1 MPWSQNV
8 AVVLQAGNT
17 IINPSGMFSY
27 SPSPAAGNLV
37 SSVGVPSTV
46 TADQFG
52 NALQPGIT
60 NYFNAGSF
68 WVALSIFDG
77 AATWYEAASEAGPWT
92 QEASIGFTFNNI
104 TGGGLVFNAPAGISG
119 SVTLPITAPSTT
131 SLPNDTNS
139 GSTWVSGERA
149 FMNNNWV
156 NNVNSNEANIIT
168 QLFLAGI
175 FA

>member
-27 SPSPAAGNLV
+27 SPSPGAGNLV

-60 NYFNAGSF
+60 NYFNTGSF

-77 AATWYEAASEAGPWT
+77 ALTWYEAASEAGPWT
-92 QEASIGFTFNNI
+92 LESSIGFTFS
-104 TGGGLVFNAPAGISG
+104 GGLGGLVLSCPLGISG
-119 SVTLPITAPSTT
+119 SFTLPITGPSTT

-156 NNVNSNEANIIT
+156 TNINSNEANIIA
-168 QLFLAGI
+168 QLFAANV
-175 FA
+175 FK

>member
-27 SPSPAAGNLV
+27 SPSPGAGNLV
-37 SSVGVPSTV
+37 SSVGVASAGT
-46 TADQFG
+46 DQFG
-52 NALQPGIT
+52 NAVLPGIT
-60 NYFNAGSF
+60 NYTNAGSF
-68 WVALSIFDG
+68 WAALNIFSG
-77 AATWYEAASEAGPWT
+77 AIDWYEAASEAGPWT
-92 QEASIGFTFNNI
+92 QEAGIGFTFNNI
-104 TGGGLVFNAPAGISG
+104 TGGGLVISAPAGISG
-119 SVTLPITAPSTT
+119 TFTLPITGPSTT

-156 NNVNSNEANIIT
+156 SNVNSNEANIIA
-168 QLFLAGI
+168 QLFAAGL
-175 FA
+175 FK

>member
-37 SSVGVPSTV
+37 TSVGVPATV

-52 NALQPGIT
+52 NSVLPGIT

-68 WVALSIFDG
+68 WVALNVFAGQLS
-77 AATWYEAASEAGPWT
+77 WYEAASETGSWT
-92 QEASIGFTFNNI
+92 EEASIGFSFSNL
-104 TGGGLVFNAPAGISG
+104 TGGGLIFQAPAGISG
-119 SVTLPITAPSTT
+119 SVTFPITVPSVT
-131 SLPNDTNS
+131 SLPSDTNS

-168 QLFLAGI
+168 QLVLAGI
-175 FA
+175 FT